1 MIPARRNCRARS
13 RTRIGYNTPFIDSSF
28 EVGIEPFA
36 RGAESHLGDRGV
48 GCCGGDSAVSEP
60 SRAPKMQTMQQ
71 CTGHWNPFA
80 GRRPALGTGVP
91 GRRPARPAL
100 GTGVPAEGPHWP
112 ALGTGVPAEGR
123 HWARECPSVGRHG
136 LHWARECRPK
146 AGTGRTGA
154 GRRPALACTGG
165 TSECRAAG
173 RRPALAGPKARHCG
187 ARSVRAAQ

>member
-1 MIPARRNCRARS
+1 VSSFQPTRKSPRHMLPKRGPCLARHTSTSAGGSLAADSPPTR
-13 RTRIGYNTPFIDSSF
+13 RTR
-28 EVGIEPFA
+28 
-36 RGAESHLGDRGV
+36 R
-48 GCCGGDSAVSEP
+48 
-60 SRAPKMQTMQQ
+60 PKMQTMQQ

-80 GRRPALGTGVP
+80 GRRPALGHGVP

-100 GTGVPAEGPHWP
+100 GHGSAGRRLALSCTGARP
-112 ALGTGVPAEGR
+112 ALG
-123 HWARECPSVGRHG
+123 HG
-136 LHWARECRPK
+136 S
-146 AGTGRTGA
+146 A